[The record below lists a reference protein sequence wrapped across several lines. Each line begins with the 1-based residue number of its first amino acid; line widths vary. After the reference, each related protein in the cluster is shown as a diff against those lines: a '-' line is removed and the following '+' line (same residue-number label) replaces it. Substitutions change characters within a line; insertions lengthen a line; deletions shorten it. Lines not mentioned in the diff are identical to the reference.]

1 MKPELMELEAS
12 EVEMEVKLVS
22 LINILEATLEQV
34 EVEQAVFSMEEAA
47 VLVVAGELVEVE
59 E

>member
-34 EVEQAVFSMEEAA
+34 EVEQAVYSMEEAA

>member
-34 EVEQAVFSMEEAA
+34 EVEQAVYSMEEAA
-47 VLVVAGELVEVE
+47 VLEVAGELVEVE